1 MTTVTSWD
9 DLSGPVANNTSAYSA
24 ADDNSITGVTGYI
37 FDLFESDVSFTVDA
51 SFAQAIL
58 AGIGFAAVDAV
69 ASIDAS
75 AADFNNL
82 FFITLDSS
90 DVDDVSSAD
99 VQFSIEKGYASYSNP
114 FGDISYS
121 QSTVQSGV
129 VNSAYGTTLLDRD
142 LVRHVA
148 REITG
153 GYAAADIFS
162 NEQAL
167 VDDVI
172 SRDVEV
178 GNDISTIIDDISSA
192 GRVTTAEFSG
202 LNTAQE
208 RFFNIANTLFAINVA
223 NSAPGE
229 RLDQIYADLSAGAG
243 YTTDSTA
250 SITVPLRFAV
260 GEAIAIRVNYG
271 AKESP
276 APGMGRNEIGD
287 RSYKILIVLS

>member
-1 MTTVTSWD
+1 MVNTWD
-9 DLSGPVANNTSAYSA
+9 DLSASEATSAYASGES
-24 ADDNSITGVTGYI
+24 NSIDGVDGYI

-58 AGIGFAAVDAV
+58 AGTGFDPVDAV

-82 FFITLDSS
+82 FYITVDSA
-90 DVDDVSSAD
+90 DVDDISSTD
-99 VQFSIEKGYASYSNP
+99 VQFSIEKGGTGTSTYSNP

-121 QSTVQSGV
+121 QSTVRSGS
-129 VNSAYGTTLLDRD
+129 VNSAYDPTLLDRD

-167 VDDVI
+167 VNDVI
-172 SRDVEV
+172 GRDA
-178 GNDISTIIDDISSA
+178 NIATDISVLIDDISSA
-192 GRVTTAEFSG
+192 GRVTPADFDTQSPAR
-202 LNTAQE
+202 Q
-208 RFFNIANTLFAINVA
+208 RFFNIANVLFAINVA
-223 NSAPGE
+223 DNAGGG
-229 RLDQIYADLSAGAG
+229 RLEQIYDDLSAGAG
-243 YTTDSTA
+243 NTSDSTA
-250 SITVPLRFAV
+250 SVTVPLRFAA

-271 AKESP
+271 PKSSP
-276 APGMGRNEIGD
+276 APNMGQNSIGD